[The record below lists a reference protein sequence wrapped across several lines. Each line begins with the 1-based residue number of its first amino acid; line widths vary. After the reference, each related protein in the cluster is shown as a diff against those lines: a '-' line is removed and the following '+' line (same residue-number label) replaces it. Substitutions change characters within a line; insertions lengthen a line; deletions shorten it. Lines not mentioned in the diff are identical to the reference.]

1 LQQKEQVVDD
11 KENEIKKPDEL
22 NPAEMDSVVGGVGGW
37 NRVKNATDSA
47 GTTASNVPPAK

>member
-11 KENEIKKPDEL
+11 KANEIKKPDEL

>member
-11 KENEIKKPDEL
+11 KANEIKKPDEL
-22 NPAEMDSVVGGVGGW
+22 NPAEMDSGVGGW